1 MARLQV
7 RELAEAQG
15 LNISQL
21 LLKANRLSATSKLS
35 YPTVHALWHNKTKRP
50 DLDTLVTVACA
61 LDVEPGD
68 LIVQSVEEDP
78 EARNIE
84 IPGLALAW

>member
-21 LLKANRLSATSKLS
+21 LLKANRLSPTSKLS

-50 DLDTLVTVACA
+50 DLDTLVTIARA
-61 LDVEPGD
+61 LNVEPGD
-68 LIVQSVEEDP
+68 LIVQSAEEDP
-78 EARNIE
+78 EARNING
-84 IPGLALAW
+84 PGLALAC